1 MKEIKTKWDPT
12 ARKQE
17 LLSAL
22 SELETQE
29 MDGDTKVLCW
39 KRIVSELDVIETQ
52 EELQREAYE
61 AGYKKSY
68 AQGKFIGEIE
78 SEISNIKTFLKMG
91 IPEAKIINSDYIL
104 KFLKHEKVRD
114 NLEAN
119 LKYIGAH
126 IEDSDSDICSALG
139 LIECLLDYYVS

>member
-1 MKEIKTKWDPT
+1 
-12 ARKQE
+12 
-17 LLSAL
+17 
-22 SELETQE
+22 
-29 MDGDTKVLCW
+29 
-39 KRIVSELDVIETQ
+39 VSELDVIETQ